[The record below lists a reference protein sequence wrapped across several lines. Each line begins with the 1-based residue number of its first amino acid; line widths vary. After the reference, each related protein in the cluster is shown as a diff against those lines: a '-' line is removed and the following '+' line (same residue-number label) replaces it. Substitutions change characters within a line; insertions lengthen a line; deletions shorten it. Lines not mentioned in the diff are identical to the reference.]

1 MLLGGGSYDVNF
13 LPLGGAIETLR
24 GVIKSF
30 DFVIL
35 KSQCND
41 LDYFNFDSL
50 IF

>member
-35 KSQCND
+35 ECLKGS
-41 LDYFNFDSL
+41 YIVL
-50 IF
+50 ILIL

>member
-35 KSQCND
+35 ESRKGS
-41 LDYFNFDSL
+41 YIVL
-50 IF
+50 ILIL